1 MTNIP
6 NPNPGSQEDSSMV
19 KILTGILE
27 DSVQVLKRI
36 EKQIMEQNK
45 IINNLINKVNTIET
59 KFDASFDNLTNSSIP
74 SFEDTISKKM
84 ENLETTTM
92 DELNDLLNKLV
103 NKLKKNL
110 QLVAIQ
116 DLIENIDDLS
126 LQIKGKK
133 PPSEETTDQ
142 KTKNKQKEKEK
153 SQPSEPSKKPRPID
167 DSTEKPQPI
176 EEKDEEDHLVRPSSF
191 FGS

>member
-1 MTNIP
+1 LTNIP
-6 NPNPGSQEDSSMV
+6 NPNTGSQEDSSMV

-45 IINNLINKVNTIET
+45 IINNLINRVNTIET
-59 KFDASFDNLTNSSIP
+59 KFDNSFDNLTNSSIP
-74 SFEDTISKKM
+74 SFEESISKKM
-84 ENLETTTM
+84 ETLETTTM

-133 PPSEETTDQ
+133 PVSVENTGE
-142 KTKNKQKEKEK
+142 KTKNKPKEKEK
-153 SQPSEPSKKPRPID
+153 SQPSVPSKIPPPKEG
-167 DSTEKPQPI
+167 STEKPEPI
-176 EEKDEEDHLVRPSSF
+176 EEKDDEDHLVKPSSF